1 METRNNRKSLLR
13 RIKRK
18 KIKTWFDLGI
28 FLDKLQQRRISFAQ
42 KPKDF
47 QKFSSFSKY
56 LSNGSFAFITYG
68 LGVDG
73 VSTEIGHHIKAFRKI
88 FPHSFKACFIVGD
101 FDDEAE
107 VLKKEKG
114 KIPVYK
120 IQEAAG
126 FEKWGDPYR
135 FLYSHK
141 LKRGGKIYNL
151 LPALIWEQSLTT
163 IEKILNIIEKEN
175 IRCFVLSNV
184 ASNPGNLSLTLAT
197 VILSEIFGI
206 PVININHD
214 FYWEGGKNPSDRRK
228 NELSGVR
235 DHFFTNA
242 DLGEFFSIIK
252 LLFPWRS
259 QLWTQV
265 NISKLQSKI
274 LIEEE
279 GLNPNNV
286 TEVGTTIDAEKFKS
300 LTLLQKEKAYFKL
313 NLLFSSLYK
322 KPVVFKSGD
331 SQINRQA
338 REGKPFII
346 GWQKKVKFS
355 PTTTLL
361 FLQPTRIIE
370 RKQIEKNFEVLKSLL
385 EDRKFKKYLH
395 QKKKKVLLLITGPIA
410 SGHFDYF
417 KKIKREIV
425 NFYQQLTPDLKKNF
439 FVGFKFGKDSN
450 ENFLTEGLKEL
461 GIGEL
466 YGIADLVFLLSQTEG
481 RGLPIIESAAAGVP
495 LVVNPFSPYQTYKE
509 VTSGLKVFAWNDN
522 NQNLVRE
529 LVPFI
534 ISKEKRKQLLR
545 ANRKIVNARFTFKAL
560 KEQFVYILEKLWQQ
574 SASNGQTRKIVYQ
587 SLRKVLNFRKNS
599 IKEIV
604 AGRNRTYF
612 PGYIPSGFLFYLK
625 SLIDPS
631 FFRIEKLDLKSRTF
645 AFGRQLV
652 DQVKLNSQKRF
663 LFFKAIEEVFC
674 LTWGK
679 GKMIIDHSF
688 NYRNRTNKKYLFHQ
702 LTEQELRGIVV
713 CLSQKI
719 FGGQFDPFFQSGAK
733 KEDFNWQQFFL
744 EENYNPESVWREKLK
759 FLFPNIDSFNAGL
772 FYKKAVKQPREVMFF
787 LGSSKDVMA
796 DLKILTEELITD
808 RLKNGNPVRFSLVV
822 SNRPFFDEVTKNDL
836 EIIIRKPVFRLLRKY
851 RKKGILRILSLSTYC
866 HGTNFY
872 QLNKKVK
879 NILVAIKEKQGVVFA
894 RGEDNFI
901 TLDLLDIDSFR
912 FGRVDSVQFAHF
924 TGLTK
929 NKTFFQFVP
938 AGLRPVLNY
947 PVPTQQLRV
956 FNNEL
961 IKARSEKKQ
970 FWEEVKIRQDETGED
985 LKESIKNS
993 QKISTFQK
1001 GLVWGKFAGKHPDGL
1016 AWTGVYFKLAWP
1028 GFKKKEER
1036 LKFEIIESRKEG
1048 DEALPQLIRKI
1059 EKQKK
1064 KKVLLGFNGGFIL
1077 NNELVGKLGLTEEYI
1092 GTPLGLAIHQGKIL
1106 SLPLYNRPVLAF
1118 KKSGEILIKRLSLTE
1133 GKLWVEEYGKQSIV
1147 SWRKEQINPAADKLS
1162 KDKIVVYN
1170 LLFDQKVSLKSR
1182 VLVTICGKKIAAVY
1196 KSRFKK
1202 AFNPKRKLLPV
1213 GITLSFPREIYDNFF
1228 AKFYQVGKVIDF
1240 ALELG
1245 KEWEGVGEAVGAGP
1259 LLLKNGKLDIDMKLE
1274 GFKTKHSLKSQ
1285 ASRNDRLNQRGPKI
1299 ALGISKENEIIGV
1312 VFNSRIRDSFGA
1324 TYSEM
1329 ADVLL
1334 NMGVRR
1340 AMAFDPGGAASLY
1353 IKGKIINIPPYHADY
1368 NRKIYYASSQ
1378 PRGIGNAVVLLKD

>member
-1 METRNNRKSLLR
+1 MATRNNRKSLLK

-28 FLDKLQQRRISFAQ
+28 FLDKLQQRGISFAQ

-47 QKFSSFSKY
+47 LKFSSFSKY

-73 VSTEIGHHIKAFRKI
+73 VSTEIGRYIKAFRRI
-88 FPHSFKACFIVGD
+88 FPRSFKACLIVGD

-107 VLKKEKG
+107 VLKRERG

-126 FEKWGDPYR
+126 FEKWGDPYQ
-135 FLYSHK
+135 FLYFHK
-141 LKRGGKIYNL
+141 LKRGDKIYNL
-151 LPALIWEQSLTT
+151 LPALIWKQSLTI

-184 ASNPGNLSLTLAT
+184 VSNPGNLSLTLAT
-197 VILSEIFGI
+197 VILSEVFGI
-206 PVININHD
+206 SVININHD
-214 FYWEGGKNPSDRRK
+214 FYWEEGKNPGDRQK
-228 NELSGVR
+228 GELPGVR

-259 QLWTQV
+259 QFWIQV
-265 NISKLQSKI
+265 NINKLQSKT

-286 TEVGTTIDAEKFKS
+286 TEIGTAIDRAKFKS
-300 LTLLQKEKAYFKL
+300 LTFLQKEKVYYKL

-322 KPVVFKSGD
+322 KPLVFRPGD
-331 SQINRQA
+331 SQINHQA
-338 REGKPFII
+338 KEEKPFII
-346 GWQKKVKFS
+346 GWRKKLKFS

-370 RKQIEKNFEVLKSLL
+370 RKQIEKNFVVIKNLL
-385 EDRKFKKYLH
+385 EDRKFKKHLH

-417 KKIKREIV
+417 QKIKREIM
-425 NFYQQLTPDLKKNF
+425 NFYQKLTPDLKKRF
-439 FVGFKFGKDSN
+439 FVGFKFGKNSN

-461 GIGEL
+461 AIGEL
-466 YGIADLVFLLSQTEG
+466 YGIADLVFLLSQTES
-481 RGLPIIESAAAGVP
+481 RGLPIIESAAVGVP
-495 LVVNPFSPYQTYKE
+495 LVVNPFSPDQIYKE
-509 VTSGLKVFAWNDN
+509 VTSGLKVFAWQDND
-522 NQNLVRE
+522 QNLVKE

-534 ISKEKRKQLLR
+534 ISEEKRKQLLKI
-545 ANRKIVNARFTFKAL
+545 NRKIVNARFTFKAL
-560 KEQFVYILEKLWQQ
+560 KEQFIYILEKLWQQ
-574 SASNGQTRKIVYQ
+574 TGNHGQTRKIVYQ

-599 IKEIV
+599 IEEIT

-612 PGYIPSGFLFYLK
+612 PGYIPCGFLFYLK

-631 FFRIEKLDLKSRTF
+631 FFRIEQLDLKSRTF
-645 AFGRQLV
+645 AFGRRLI
-652 DQVKLNSQKRF
+652 DQVELNSQKRF

-674 LTWGK
+674 LTWGM
-679 GKMIIDHSF
+679 GKIIIDHSF

-702 LTEQELRGIVV
+702 LTEQELRGVVV

-733 KEDFNWQQFFL
+733 EEDFNSQQVLL
-744 EENYNPESVWREKLK
+744 EKDYQSGDSWRERLK

-772 FYKKAVKQPREVMFF
+772 FYKKVVKQPREVMFF
-787 LGSSKDVMA
+787 LGDSKDVMV
-796 DLKILTEELITD
+796 DLKILTEQLITD
-808 RLKNGNPVRFSLVV
+808 WLKKGNPIRFSLVV
-822 SNRPFFDEVTKNDL
+822 SNKAFFNGVTKNDL
-836 EIIIRKPVFRLLRKY
+836 EIILKKPSFRLLRKY
-851 RKKGILRILSLSTYC
+851 RRKGLVKILYLPAYC
-866 HGTNFY
+866 QGINFY
-872 QLNKKVK
+872 QLSKKVK
-879 NILVAIKEKQGVVFA
+879 NILVSIKEKQGVVFA

-912 FGRVDSVQFAHF
+912 FGRVDSSEFAHF

-929 NKTFFQFVP
+929 NRTFFQFVP

-947 PVPTQQLRV
+947 PVPTQQLQA
-956 FNNEL
+956 FNKEL
-961 IKARSEKKQ
+961 KRMRSKKRQ
-970 FWEEVKIRQDETGED
+970 FWEEVKIRQDETGES
-985 LKESIKNS
+985 LKESINNF
-993 QKISTFQK
+993 QKTAIGQK

-1016 AWTGVYFKLAWP
+1016 PWTGAYFKLAWP
-1028 GFKKKEER
+1028 DFKKKEER

-1059 EKQKK
+1059 EKQEK

-1106 SLPLYNRPVLAF
+1106 SLPLYNRPVLAL
-1118 KKSGEILIKRLSLTE
+1118 KKNGGILIKRLSLTA
-1133 GKLWVEEYGKQSIV
+1133 GKLWVEEDGKRSFV
-1147 SWRKEQINPAADKLS
+1147 SWRKQQINPALEELVEEKVA
-1162 KDKIVVYN
+1162 VYN
-1170 LLFDQKVSLKSR
+1170 LLFDQKVPLKNR
-1182 VLVTICGKKIAAVY
+1182 VLVTTCGKKIVAVY

-1213 GITLSFPREIYDNFF
+1213 GITLSFPREIYDKFF
-1228 AKFYQVGKVIDF
+1228 AKFYQAGKAIDF

-1245 KEWEGVGEAVGAGP
+1245 KEWEGVEEAVGAGP

-1299 ALGISKENEIIGV
+1299 ALGISKKNEIIGV
-1312 VFNSRIRDSFGA
+1312 VFNSRIRDSFGV

-1329 ADVLL
+1329 ANVLL
-1334 NMGVRR
+1334 NMGVGR

-1353 IKGKIINIPPYHADY
+1353 IKGNIINIPPYNADY
-1368 NRKIYYASSQ
+1368 NRKIYYAAPQ

>member
-1 METRNNRKSLLR
+1 MQMATRNNRKSLLK

-47 QKFSSFSKY
+47 QKFSSFSKF

-73 VSTEIGHHIKAFRKI
+73 VSTEISHYIRAFRKI
-88 FPHSFKACFIVGD
+88 FPHSFRACLVLGD

-126 FEKWGDPYR
+126 FEKWGEPYQ
-135 FLYSHK
+135 FLYFHK
-141 LKRGGKIYNL
+141 LKRGGRIYNL
-151 LPALIWEQSLTT
+151 LPSLIWEQSLTI

-214 FYWEGGKNPSDRRK
+214 FYWEGGKNPGDRRK
-228 NELSGVR
+228 DEQPGVR

-259 QLWTQV
+259 QFWTQV
-265 NISKLQSKI
+265 NINKLQSKI

-286 TEVGTTIDAEKFKS
+286 TEIGTTIDTKKFQS
-300 LTLLQKEKAYFKL
+300 LTWLQKEKVYYKL

-322 KPVVFKSGD
+322 EPVVFEPGD
-331 SQINRQA
+331 SQINHKA
-338 REGKPFII
+338 KEGKPFII
-346 GWQKKVKFS
+346 GWRKKVRFS

-361 FLQPTRIIE
+361 FLQPTRIIG
-370 RKQIEKNFEVLKSLL
+370 RKQIEKNFVVLKNLL
-385 EDRKFKKYLH
+385 EDRKFQKHLH

-417 KKIKREIV
+417 QKIKREAM
-425 NFYQQLTPDLKKNF
+425 NFYQQLTPDLKKRF

-450 ENFLTEGLKEL
+450 ENFLTEGLKDL
-461 GIGEL
+461 AIGEL

-495 LVVNPFSPYQTYKE
+495 LVVNPFSPYQVYKE
-509 VTSGLKVFAWNDN
+509 VTSGLKVFAWKDN

-534 ISKEKRKQLLR
+534 ISKEKRKQLLK

-560 KEQFVYILEKLWQQ
+560 KEQFIYILEKLWQQ
-574 SASNGQTRKIVYQ
+574 SESNGRTRKIVYQ

-612 PGYIPSGFLFYLK
+612 PGYIPNGFLFYLK

-631 FFRIEKLDLKSRTF
+631 FFRIEQLDLKSRTF

-652 DQVKLNSQKRF
+652 DQVELNPQKRW

-679 GKMIIDHSF
+679 GKIIIDHSF

-702 LTEQELRGIVV
+702 LTEQELKGVVV

-719 FGGQFDPFFQSGAK
+719 FGGQFDPFSQSGAK
-733 KEDFNWQQFFL
+733 EEDFNLQQALL
-744 EENYNPESVWREKLK
+744 EKDYQSGASWRERLK

-772 FYKKAVKQPREVMFF
+772 FYNKVVKQPREVMFF
-787 LGSSKDVMA
+787 LGDSKEVMM
-796 DLKILTEELITD
+796 DLKVLTEELITE
-808 RLKNGNPVRFSLVV
+808 RLKKGSPIRFYLVV
-822 SNRPFFDEVTKNDL
+822 SSKPFSSRVTKNDL
-836 EIIIRKPVFRLLRKY
+836 EIIIKKPNFRLLRKY
-851 RKKGILRILSLSTYC
+851 RKKGILRILSLPIYC
-866 HGTNFY
+866 QGINFY

-879 NILVAIKEKQGVVFA
+879 NVLVAIKEKQGVVFA
-894 RGEDNFI
+894 RGEDSFV

-912 FGRVDSVQFAHF
+912 FGRVESFEFAHF

-929 NKTFFQFVP
+929 DKTFFQFVQ

-947 PVPTQQLRV
+947 PVPTQQLKDFNQGLKRV
-956 FNNEL
+956 
-961 IKARSEKKQ
+961 RGKKGK
-970 FWEEVKIRQDETGED
+970 FWEEVKNRQDETGED
-985 LKESIKNS
+985 LKTSIKNS
-993 QKISTFQK
+993 QRISTFQK

-1016 AWTGVYFKLAWP
+1016 PWTGVYFKLA
-1028 GFKKKEER
+1028 GGGR
-1036 LKFEIIESRKEG
+1036 FEIIESQKEG
-1048 DEALPQLIRKI
+1048 DEALPQLIKKI

-1118 KKSGEILIKRLSLTE
+1118 KKSGEILIKRLSLPA
-1133 GKLWVEEYGKQSIV
+1133 GKLWVEGNGKQSVV
-1147 SWRKEQINPAADKLS
+1147 SWRKQQINPVLEELVKE
-1162 KDKIVVYN
+1162 KVVVYN
-1170 LLFDQKVSLKSR
+1170 LLFDQKVSLKNR
-1182 VLVTICGKKIAAVY
+1182 VLVTICGKKIVAVY

-1228 AKFYQVGKVIDF
+1228 SKFYQVGKAIDF
-1240 ALELG
+1240 VLELG

-1259 LLLKNGKLDIDMKLE
+1259 LLLKNGKLNIDMKLE
-1274 GFKTKHSLKSQ
+1274 GFKTKHSLRSQ

-1299 ALGISKENEIIGV
+1299 ALGISKKNEIIGV
-1312 VFNSRIRDSFGA
+1312 VFNSRTRDSFGV

-1329 ADVLL
+1329 ANVLL

-1353 IKGKIINIPPYHADY
+1353 IKGKIINIPPYNVDY
-1368 NRKIYYASSQ
+1368 NRKIYYAAPQS
-1378 PRGIGNAVVLLKD
+1378 RGIGNAVVLFED

>member
-1 METRNNRKSLLR
+1 MATGNNRKSLLK
-13 RIKRK
+13 RIKRQ

-28 FLDKLQQRRISFAQ
+28 FLDKLQQKRILFAQ

-56 LSNGSFAFITYG
+56 LSNGSFAFITYN

-73 VSTEIGHHIKAFRKI
+73 VSTETSHYIRAFRKI
-88 FPHSFKACFIVGD
+88 FPRSFKASLIVGD

-107 VLKKEKG
+107 VLKRERG

-126 FEKWGDPYR
+126 FEKWGDPYQ
-135 FLYSHK
+135 FLYFHK
-141 LKRGGKIYNL
+141 LKRGDRVYNL
-151 LPALIWEQSLTT
+151 LPALIWEQSLTI
-163 IEKILNIIEKEN
+163 IEKMLNIIEKEN
-175 IRCFVLSNV
+175 IRCLVLSNV

-197 VILSEIFGI
+197 VIVSETLGI

-228 NELSGVR
+228 GEQPGVR
-235 DHFFTNA
+235 DHFFINV

-259 QLWTQV
+259 QFWTQV
-265 NISKLQSKI
+265 NISKLQSKT

-286 TEVGTTIDAEKFKS
+286 TEIGTTIDAKKFKS
-300 LTLLQKEKAYFKL
+300 LTWLQKEKAYHKL
-313 NLLFSSLYK
+313 NLLFGSLYK
-322 KPVVFKSGD
+322 KSIVFEPGD
-331 SQINRQA
+331 LQINRQVK
-338 REGKPFII
+338 EEKPFII
-346 GWQKKVKFS
+346 GFKKKVRFS

-370 RKQIEKNFEVLKSLL
+370 RKQIEKNFEVLKYLF
-385 EDRKFKKYLH
+385 EDREFKKHLVEKER
-395 QKKKKVLLLITGPIA
+395 QVLLFITGPIV
-410 SGHFDYF
+410 SGHFEYF
-417 KKIKREIV
+417 QKIKREIV
-425 NFYQQLTPDLKKNF
+425 NCYQQLSPDLKSSF

-450 ENFLTEGLKEL
+450 DNFLTEGLKEL
-461 GIGEL
+461 GIGEI
-466 YGIADLVFLLSQTEG
+466 YGISDLVFLLSQTEG

-509 VTSGLKVFAWNDN
+509 VTSGLKVFVWQDND
-522 NQNLVRE
+522 QNLVRE

-545 ANRKIVNARFTFKAL
+545 ANRKIVTARFTFKAL
-560 KEQFVYILEKLWQQ
+560 QKQFIYILEKLWQQ
-574 SASNGQTRKIVYQ
+574 TTSNGQTRKIVYQ

-604 AGRNRTYF
+604 GGRNRTYF

-631 FFRIEKLDLKSRTF
+631 FFRIEQLDLKSRIF

-652 DQVKLNSQKRF
+652 DQVELEPKKRW
-663 LFFKAIEEVFC
+663 LFFKAIEKVFC

-679 GKMIIDHSF
+679 EKMIIDHSL

-702 LTEQELRGIVV
+702 LTEQELRGVVV
-713 CLSQKI
+713 CLSNKI
-719 FGGQFDPFFQSGAK
+719 FGEQFDPFLQSGVK
-733 KEDFNWQQFFL
+733 
-744 EENYNPESVWREKLK
+744 EENFNSQQVLLENDYNFESTWREKLK
-759 FLFPNIDSFNAGL
+759 FLFPNIDSFNTDL
-772 FYKKAVKQPREVMFF
+772 FYKKVVKQPQEVMFF
-787 LGSSKDVMA
+787 LGDSKDVMM
-796 DLKILTEELITD
+796 DLKVLTEGLITK
-808 RLKNGNPVRFSLVV
+808 RLKKGSSIRFYLVV
-822 SNRPFFDEVTKNDL
+822 SSKPFSSSVTKNDL
-836 EIIIRKPVFRLLRKY
+836 EIILKKPSFRLLRQY
-851 RKKGILRILSLSTYC
+851 RRKGLVKILSLPVYC
-866 HGTNFY
+866 QGINFY

-879 NILVAIKEKQGVVFA
+879 NILVAIKEKNEVVFA
-894 RGEDNFI
+894 RGEDNFVS
-901 TLDLLDIDSFR
+901 LDLLDIDSFR
-912 FGRVDSVQFAHF
+912 FGRVDSLEFANF
-924 TGLTK
+924 SGLVK

-947 PVPTQQLRV
+947 PVPTQQLKG
-956 FNNEL
+956 FNREL
-961 IKARSEKKQ
+961 IRAGNKKRK
-970 FWEEVKIRQDETGED
+970 FWEEVKSRQDETGEN
-985 LKESIKNS
+985 LKTSIKNCQ
-993 QKISTFQK
+993 QKPVGQK
-1001 GLVWGKFAGKHPDGL
+1001 NLVWSKFSGKHPDGL
-1016 AWTGVYFKLAWP
+1016 AWTGAYFKLT
-1028 GFKKKEER
+1028 GSGC
-1036 LKFEIIESRKEG
+1036 FEIIESRKEG
-1048 DEALPQLIRKI
+1048 DEVLLQLVKKI

-1118 KKSGEILIKRLSLTE
+1118 KKSGEVLIKRLSLTA

-1147 SWRKEQINPAADKLS
+1147 SWQKQQINPDLEELVADE
-1162 KDKIVVYN
+1162 VAVYN
-1170 LLFDQKVSLKSR
+1170 LMFDQKAPLKNR
-1182 VLVTICGKKIAAVY
+1182 VLVTICGKKIVAVY
-1196 KSRFKK
+1196 KSRFKR
-1202 AFNPKRKLLPV
+1202 AFNPKRTLLPV

-1228 AKFYQVGKVIDF
+1228 AKFYQTGKEIDF

-1259 LLLKNGKLDIDMKLE
+1259 LLLENDKLNIDMKLE
-1274 GFKTKHSLKSQ
+1274 GFKTKHSLRSQ

-1299 ALGISKENEIIGV
+1299 ALGIGKKNEIIGV
-1312 VFNSRIRDSFGA
+1312 VFNSRTRDSFGV
-1324 TYSEM
+1324 TYEET
-1329 ADVLL
+1329 ANVLL
-1334 NMGVRR
+1334 NMGVKR

-1353 IKGKIINIPPYHADY
+1353 IKGEIVNVPPYNADY
-1368 NRKIYYASSQ
+1368 NRKIYYAAPQ
-1378 PRGIGNAVVLLKD
+1378 PRGIRNAVVLFDD

>member
-1 METRNNRKSLLR
+1 MTTKSKILTRRLLLK

-47 QKFSSFSKY
+47 QKFSSFSKF

-73 VSTEIGHHIKAFRKI
+73 VSTEICHHIRAFRRI
-88 FPHSFKACFIVGD
+88 FRRSFKACLIVGD
-101 FDDEAE
+101 FNDEAE
-107 VLKKEKG
+107 VLKRERS

-126 FEKWGDPYR
+126 FEKWGEPYQ
-135 FLYSHK
+135 FLYFHK
-141 LKRGGKIYNL
+141 LKRGGRIYNL
-151 LPALIWEQSLTT
+151 LPALIWKQSLAI
-163 IEKILNIIEKEN
+163 IEKMLNIIEKEN
-175 IRCFVLSNV
+175 IRCLVLSNV

-206 PVININHD
+206 PVVNINHD

-228 NELSGVR
+228 GEVPGVR

-259 QLWTQV
+259 PFWTQV
-265 NISKLQSKI
+265 NISRLQSKV

-286 TEVGTTIDAEKFKS
+286 TEIGTTIDAKKFKS
-300 LTLLQKEKAYFKL
+300 LTFLQKEKAYYKL
-313 NLLFSSLYK
+313 NFLLSSLYK
-322 KPVVFKSGD
+322 KPVVFEPGD
-331 SQINRQA
+331 SQINHQA
-338 REGKPFII
+338 REEKPFII
-346 GWQKKVKFS
+346 GWRKKVKFS

-370 RKQIEKNFEVLKSLL
+370 RKQIEKNFVVLKKLV
-385 EDRKFKKYLH
+385 EDREFKKYLIR
-395 QKKKKVLLLITGPIA
+395 KKKKVLLLITGPIA

-417 KKIKREIV
+417 QKIKREII
-425 NFYQQLTPDLKKNF
+425 NFYQQLTPDLKKRF

-509 VTSGLKVFAWNDN
+509 VTSGLKVFAWQDND
-522 NQNLVRE
+522 QNLVRE

-534 ISKEKRKQLLR
+534 ISKEKRNQLLKV
-545 ANRKIVNARFTFKAL
+545 NRKTVNARFTFKAL
-560 KEQFVYILEKLWQQ
+560 KEQFIYILEKLWQQ
-574 SASNGQTRKIVYQ
+574 SASNGQVRKIVYQ

-599 IKEIV
+599 IEEIT

-612 PGYIPSGFLFYLK
+612 PGYVPNGFLFYLK

-631 FFRIEKLDLKSRTF
+631 FFRIEQLDLKSRTF

-652 DQVKLNSQKRF
+652 DQVELEPKKRW

-679 GKMIIDHSF
+679 GKIIIDHSF
-688 NYRNRTNKKYLFHQ
+688 NYRNRTNKKYLVNQ
-702 LTEQELRGIVV
+702 LTEQELQGVVV

-733 KEDFNWQQFFL
+733 EEDFNSQQALL
-744 EENYNPESVWREKLK
+744 EKNYQSESSWSERLK
-759 FLFPNIDSFNAGL
+759 WLFPDIDSFNAGL
-772 FYKKAVKQPREVMFF
+772 FYKKVVKQPREVMFF
-787 LGSSKDVMA
+787 LGGSKDVMV
-796 DLKILTEELITD
+796 DLKVLTEELITG
-808 RLKNGNPVRFSLVV
+808 RLKKDSQARFYLVV
-822 SNRPFFDEVTKNDL
+822 SNKPFFNGVTKNDL
-836 EIIIRKPVFRLLRKY
+836 EIILKKPSFRKLRMY

-866 HGTNFY
+866 HGTNLY
-872 QLNKKVK
+872 QLNKKAKSV
-879 NILVAIKEKQGVVFA
+879 LMAIKEKQGVVFS

-912 FGRVDSVQFAHF
+912 FGRVNSAEFAHF

-929 NKTFFQFVP
+929 DRTFFQFVP

-947 PVPTQQLRV
+947 PVPTQQLRA

-961 IKARSEKKQ
+961 KKARSKKQQ
-970 FWEEVKIRQDETGED
+970 FWEEIKIRQDETGED
-985 LKESIKNS
+985 LKESIKNA
-993 QKISTFQK
+993 KRTAISQK
-1001 GLVWGKFAGKHPDGL
+1001 GLVWSKFSGKHQDGL
-1016 AWTGVYFKLAWP
+1016 PWTGAYFKLT
-1028 GFKKKEER
+1028 GGGR
-1036 LKFEIIESRKEG
+1036 FEVIESDKEG
-1048 DEALPQLIRKI
+1048 DEALPQLVKKI
-1059 EKQKK
+1059 ERHEK

-1077 NNELVGKLGLTEEYI
+1077 NNELVGKLGLTEGYI
-1092 GTPLGLAIHQGKIL
+1092 GTPLGLAIHKGKIL
-1106 SLPLYNRPVLAF
+1106 SLPLYNRPVLGF
-1118 KKSGEILIKRLSLTE
+1118 RNNGEVLIKRLSLPA
-1133 GKLWVEEYGKQSIV
+1133 GKIWVEEYGKQSVV
-1147 SWRKEQINPAADKLS
+1147 SWGRQQINPPWEKLV
-1162 KDKIVVYN
+1162 KEKVAVYN
-1170 LLFDQKVSLKSR
+1170 LLFDQKVPLKSR
-1182 VLVTICGKKIAAVY
+1182 VLVTICGKKIVAIY

-1213 GITLSFPREIYDNFF
+1213 GITLSFSREIYDEFF
-1228 AKFYQVGKVIDF
+1228 TKFYQVGKEIDF
-1240 ALELG
+1240 VLELG
-1245 KEWEGVGEAVGAGP
+1245 KEWEGVGEAVEAGP
-1259 LLLKNGKLDIDMKLE
+1259 LLLKNGKLAIDMKLE

-1299 ALGISKENEIIGV
+1299 ALGISKKNEIIGV
-1312 VFNSRIRDSFGA
+1312 VFNSRIRDSFGV

-1368 NRKIYYASSQ
+1368 NRKTYYAVPR
-1378 PRGIGNAVVLLKD
+1378 PRGIGNAVVLFED

>member
-1 METRNNRKSLLR
+1 MATSNSRKSLLR

-18 KIKTWFDLGI
+18 KIRTWFDLGI

-47 QKFSSFSKY
+47 QKFSSFSKF

-73 VSTEIGHHIKAFRKI
+73 VSTEISHYIRAFRRI
-88 FPHSFKACFIVGD
+88 FSRSFKACLIVGD
-101 FDDEAE
+101 FNEEAE

-114 KIPVYK
+114 RIPVYK

-126 FEKWGDPYR
+126 FEKWGEPYQ
-135 FLYSHK
+135 FLYFNK
-141 LKRGGKIYNL
+141 LKRGGRVYNL
-151 LPALIWEQSLTT
+151 LPALIWKQSLAI

-175 IRCFVLSNV
+175 VRCLVLSNV

-228 NELSGVR
+228 DELPGVR

-259 QLWTQV
+259 QFWTQV
-265 NISKLQSKI
+265 NISRLQSKI

-279 GLNPNNV
+279 GLSPNNV
-286 TEVGTTIDAEKFKS
+286 TEIGTTIDTKKFKS
-300 LTLLQKEKAYFKL
+300 LTFLQKEKAYYKL

-322 KPVVFKSGD
+322 KPVVFEPGD
-331 SQINRQA
+331 SQINYQA
-338 REGKPFII
+338 KEEKPFII
-346 GWQKKVKFS
+346 GWRKKVKFS

-370 RKQIEKNFEVLKSLL
+370 RKQIEKNFVVLKNLL
-385 EDRKFKKYLH
+385 EDRKFKKHLIR
-395 QKKKKVLLLITGPIA
+395 KKKKVLLLITGPIA

-417 KKIKREIV
+417 QKIKREMM
-425 NFYQQLTPDLKKNF
+425 NFYQQLTPDLKKRL
-439 FVGFKFGKDSN
+439 FVGFKFGKDNN
-450 ENFLTEGLKEL
+450 ENFLTEDLKEL
-461 GIGEL
+461 AIGEL

-495 LVVNPFSPYQTYKE
+495 LVVNPFDPYQTYKE
-509 VTSGLKVFAWNDN
+509 VTSGLKVFAWQDND
-522 NQNLVRE
+522 QNLVRE

-534 ISKEKRKQLLR
+534 ISKEKRKRLLK

-560 KEQFVYILEKLWQQ
+560 KEQFIYILEKLWQQ

-612 PGYIPSGFLFYLK
+612 PGYIPSGFLFKLK

-631 FFRIEKLDLKSRTF
+631 FFRIEQLDLKSRTF

-652 DQVKLNSQKRF
+652 DQVELEPKKRW

-679 GKMIIDHSF
+679 GKIIIDHSF
-688 NYRNRTNKKYLFHQ
+688 NYRNRTNRKYLFHQ
-702 LTEQELRGIVV
+702 LTEQELRGVVV

-719 FGGQFDPFFQSGAK
+719 FGGQFDPFSQSGAK
-733 KEDFNWQQFFL
+733 EEDVNSQQAFL
-744 EENYNPESVWREKLK
+744 EKDYNSGGSWREKLK

-772 FYKKAVKQPREVMFF
+772 FYKKVVKQPREVMFF
-787 LGSSKDVMA
+787 LGESKTVVL
-796 DLKILTEELITD
+796 DLKILTEELITEW
-808 RLKNGNPVRFSLVV
+808 LKKGNPIRFSLVV
-822 SNRPFFDEVTKNDL
+822 SNRPFSKGVTKNDL
-836 EIIIRKPVFRLLRKY
+836 EIIIRKPSFRLLRKY
-851 RKKGILRILSLSTYC
+851 RKKGLLRILSLPTYC
-866 HGTNFY
+866 QGTNFY

-879 NILVAIKEKQGVVFA
+879 NVLVAIKENQGVVFA

-912 FGRVDSVQFAHF
+912 FGTVESFEFANF

-929 NKTFFQFVP
+929 DRTFFQFVP

-947 PVPTQQLRV
+947 PVPTQQLQGFNQELKRV
-956 FNNEL
+956 
-961 IKARSEKKQ
+961 RSEKGQ
-970 FWEEVKIRQDETGED
+970 FWEEVKIRQDETGES
-985 LKESIKNS
+985 LKESINS
-993 QKISTFQK
+993 FQETATFQK
-1001 GLVWGKFAGKHPDGL
+1001 GLAWGKFAGKHPDGL
-1016 AWTGVYFKLAWP
+1016 SWTGAYFKLA
-1028 GFKKKEER
+1028 GGGR
-1036 LKFEIIESRKEG
+1036 FEIVESRKEG
-1048 DEALPQLIRKI
+1048 DEALPQLVKKI

-1106 SLPLYNRPVLAF
+1106 SLPLYNRPVLAL
-1118 KKSGEILIKRLSLTE
+1118 KKSGGILIKRLSLPA
-1133 GKLWVEEYGKQSIV
+1133 GKIWVEEYGKQSVV
-1147 SWRKEQINPAADKLS
+1147 SWRKQQINPDLEELVGEKVA
-1162 KDKIVVYN
+1162 VYN
-1170 LLFDQKVSLKSR
+1170 LLFDQKAPLKNR
-1182 VLVTICGKKIAAVY
+1182 VLVTICGKKIVAVY

-1228 AKFYQVGKVIDF
+1228 SKFYQVGKVIDF
-1240 ALELG
+1240 DLELG

-1259 LLLKNGKLDIDMKLE
+1259 LLLKNGKEVIDMKLE

-1299 ALGISKENEIIGV
+1299 ALGISKKNEIIGV
-1312 VFNSRIRDSFGA
+1312 VFNSRIRDSFGV

-1329 ADVLL
+1329 AQVLL

-1353 IKGKIINIPPYHADY
+1353 VKGKIINIPPYNADY
-1368 NRKIYYASSQ
+1368 NRKIYYAAPQ
-1378 PRGIGNAVVLLKD
+1378 PRGIGNAVVLFED

>member
-1 METRNNRKSLLR
+1 MKMTTENKVLTRRLLLK

-28 FLDKLQQRRISFAQ
+28 FLDKLQQKRISFAQ

-126 FEKWGDPYR
+126 FKKWGDPYR

-151 LPALIWEQSLTT
+151 LPALIWEQGLTT

-175 IRCFVLSNV
+175 IRCLVLSNV
-184 ASNPGNLSLTLAT
+184 ASNPGNISLTLAI

-228 NELSGVR
+228 NEPPGVR

-265 NISKLQSKI
+265 NISKLQSKV

-286 TEVGTTIDAEKFKS
+286 TEVGTTIDAKKFKS
-300 LTLLQKEKAYFKL
+300 LTWLQKEKAYFKL

-322 KPVVFKSGD
+322 KPVVFEPGD
-331 SQINRQA
+331 SQINHQA

-346 GWQKKVKFS
+346 GWRKKVKFS
-355 PTTTLL
+355 PTATLL

-370 RKQIEKNFEVLKSLL
+370 RKQIEKNFEVLKNLF
-385 EDRKFKKYLH
+385 EDKDFKKHQH

-417 KKIKREIV
+417 QKIKREMT
-425 NFYQQLTPDLKKNF
+425 NFCQQLTPDLKKRF

-509 VTSGLKVFAWNDN
+509 VTSGLKVFAWKDN

-534 ISKEKRKQLLR
+534 ISKEKRKQLLK

-560 KEQFVYILEKLWQQ
+560 KEQFIYILEKLWQQ

-631 FFRIEKLDLKSRTF
+631 FFRIEQLDLKSRTF

-652 DQVKLNSQKRF
+652 DQVELESKKRW
-663 LFFKAIEEVFC
+663 LFFKAIEELFC

-679 GKMIIDHSF
+679 GKTIIDHSF

-702 LTEQELRGIVV
+702 LTEQELRGVVV

-719 FGGQFDPFFQSGAK
+719 FGGQFDPFSQSGVK
-733 KEDFNWQQFFL
+733 EEDFNWQQILL
-744 EENYNPESVWREKLK
+744 EKDYQSGDSWRERLK

-787 LGSSKDVMA
+787 LGNSRDVMA

-808 RLKNGNPVRFSLVV
+808 RLKNGNPIRFSLVV
-822 SNRPFFDEVTKNDL
+822 SNRSFFNGVTRNDL
-836 EIIIRKPVFRLLRKY
+836 EVIFRKPVFRLLRKY

-879 NILVAIKEKQGVVFA
+879 NVLVAIKEKQGIVFA
-894 RGEDNFI
+894 RGEDSFV

-912 FGRVDSVQFAHF
+912 FGTVDSVQFAHF

-947 PVPTQQLRV
+947 PVVTQQLKV

-970 FWEEVKIRQDETGED
+970 FWEEVKIRQDETGEN

-993 QKISTFQK
+993 QKTSTSQK
-1001 GLVWGKFAGKHPDGL
+1001 GLVWGKFAGKHLDGL
-1016 AWTGVYFKLAWP
+1016 PWTGVYFKLT
-1028 GFKKKEER
+1028 GGGS
-1036 LKFEIIESRKEG
+1036 FEIIESREEG
-1048 DEALPQLIRKI
+1048 DEALPQLVKKI

-1064 KKVLLGFNGGFIL
+1064 KKALLGFNGGFIL

-1118 KKSGEILIKRLSLTE
+1118 KKSGEVLIKRLSLPA
-1133 GKLWVEEYGKQSIV
+1133 GKIWVEEYGKQSVV
-1147 SWRKEQINPAADKLS
+1147 SWRKQQINPALEELVKE
-1162 KDKIVVYN
+1162 KVVVYN
-1170 LLFDQKVSLKSR
+1170 LLFDQKAPLKNR
-1182 VLVTICGKKIAAVY
+1182 VLVTICGKKIVAIY

-1202 AFNPKRKLLPV
+1202 AFNPRRKLLPV

-1228 AKFYQVGKVIDF
+1228 AKFYQVGKAIDF
-1240 ALELG
+1240 TLELG

-1259 LLLKNGKLDIDMKLE
+1259 LLLKNGKEVIDMKFE
-1274 GFKTKHSLKSQ
+1274 GFKTKHSLRSQ

-1299 ALGISKENEIIGV
+1299 ALGISKKNEIIGV
-1312 VFNSRIRDSFGA
+1312 AFNSRTHDSFGV
-1324 TYSEM
+1324 TYLEM
-1329 ADVLL
+1329 AQVLL
-1334 NMGVRR
+1334 SMGARK

-1353 IKGKIINIPPYHADY
+1353 IKGKIINVPPYNADY
-1368 NRKIYYASSQ
+1368 NRKIYYAAPQ
-1378 PRGIGNAVVLLKD
+1378 PRGIGNAVVLFKD